1 MKPET
6 QREILK
12 QFFALRAAHTTTMAP
27 AVYRQ
32 PSAVYVSAERL
43 RRETE
48 TLFRGRPLVAGLSAD
63 LPDTGDVMA
72 TEVAGVP
79 LLLIRGEDAEVRAFL
94 NICRHRGGRV
104 FTGRGRPG
112 RALKCPY
119 HSWAYDLNGEL
130 LGQPLAR
137 DAFEELERCAFGLI
151 PVPVGERFGLIYA
164 AVGSP
169 AAPGTRPDP
178 VDVEREL
185 SGLGPEIGDFGFE
198 RWHFLDERSG
208 VFDANWKLIHD
219 TFLES
224 YHVFS
229 LHRDTLAP
237 DMLSTPFVGENFG
250 PHTRGI
256 VMRKEVTSLLER
268 PEPDW
273 ELRPFAS
280 IVYILFPSI
289 AINLPMSG
297 HAEFWAMYPEPD
309 DPHSTRVTV
318 RFYVPRRP
326 QTDEERAFW
335 DANVRF
341 TTKVVFEEDFGQ
353 QQDIHRSLRT
363 GLMPEVVYGRNE
375 PALIH
380 HHEQIARALGE
391 SGPAAAAANGGQPG
405 TPVAGA
411 AGEAEPGATRR
422 RSPRA

>member
-1 MKPET
+1 MKLET
-6 QREILK
+6 QREILTR
-12 QFFALRAAHTTTMAP
+12 FFALREAHTTTMAP
-27 AVYRQ
+27 AVFRQ
-32 PSAVYVSAERL
+32 PSSVYVTRERL
-43 RRETE
+43 QAETE
-48 TLFRGRPLVAGLSAD
+48 ALFRGHPLVVGLSAD
-63 LPDTGDVMA
+63 VRDTGDVMA

-119 HSWAYDLNGEL
+119 HSWAYDLSGDL

-137 DAFEELERCAFGLI
+137 DAFAELERSEFGLI
-151 PVPVGERFGLIYA
+151 PVPVAERFGMILA
-164 AVGSP
+164 TLGGGSEP
-169 AAPGTRPDP
+169 I
-178 VDVEREL
+178 DVAGEL
-185 SGLGPEIGDFGFE
+185 AGLGPELADYGFE
-198 RWHFLDERSG
+198 RWNLLAERSG

-229 LHRDTLAP
+229 LHRNTLAP
-237 DMLSTPFVGENFG
+237 DMLSTPFVGDNFG
-250 PHTRGI
+250 PHTRGV
-256 VMRKEVTSLLER
+256 VMRKEVASLLER
-268 PEPDW
+268 PESEW

-280 IVYILFPSI
+280 VVYILFPSV

-297 HAEFWAMYPEPD
+297 HAEFWEMYPEPE
-309 DPHSTRVTV
+309 DPHRTRVTV
-318 RFYVPRRP
+318 RFYVPRAP
-326 QTDEERAFW
+326 STDEERTFW

-380 HHEQIARALGE
+380 HHQQVDLALGC
-391 SGPAAAAANGGQPG
+391 SGSAHKPTVEATAPANGGGTATPRQSPPG
-405 TPVAGA
+405 
-411 AGEAEPGATRR
+411 
-422 RSPRA
+422 

>member
-1 MKPET
+1 MKPEAE
-6 QREILK
+6 REILK

-32 PSAVYVSAERL
+32 PSSVYVSPERL
-43 RRETE
+43 RAETDI
-48 TLFRGRPLVAGLSAD
+48 LFRGRPLVVGLSAD
-63 LPDTGDVMA
+63 LSDTGDVMA
-72 TEVAGVP
+72 TEVAGAP
-79 LLLIRGEDAEVRAFL
+79 LLLIRGEDAEVRGFL

-104 FTGRGRPG
+104 FAGRGRPG
-112 RALKCPY
+112 RTLKCPY
-119 HSWAYDLNGEL
+119 HSWAYDLKGEL

-137 DAFEELERCAFGLI
+137 DAFAELERCAFGLI

-164 AVGSP
+164 EVG
-169 AAPGTRPDP
+169 APGTPGERAEAI
-178 VDVEREL
+178 DVEREL
-185 SGLGPEIGDFGFE
+185 NGLGPEIGDLGFE
-198 RWHFLDERSG
+198 QWHFLEERRG
-208 VFDANWKLIHD
+208 LFEANWKLIHD

-250 PHTRGI
+250 PHTRG
-256 VMRKEVTSLLER
+256 VVTRKEVTSLLER
-268 PEPDW
+268 PESEW

-280 IVYILFPSI
+280 VVYILFPSI

-297 HAEFWAMYPEPD
+297 HAEFWEVYPEPD
-309 DPHSTRVTV
+309 DPHRTRVAV

-326 QTDEERAFW
+326 TSDEERAFW

-341 TTKVVFEEDFGQ
+341 TTKVVFDEDFGQ

-380 HHEQIARALGE
+380 HHEEVARVLD
-391 SGPAAAAANGGQPG
+391 
-405 TPVAGA
+405 
-411 AGEAEPGATRR
+411 ATRP
-422 RSPRA
+422 RSLQA